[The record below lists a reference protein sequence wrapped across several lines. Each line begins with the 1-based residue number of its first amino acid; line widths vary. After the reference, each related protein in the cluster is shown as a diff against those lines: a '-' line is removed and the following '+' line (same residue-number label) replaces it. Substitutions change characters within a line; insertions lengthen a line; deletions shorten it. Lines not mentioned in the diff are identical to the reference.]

1 MDDGPRTGGLQ
12 ALLLIIGGTC
22 AYVTFGAHAYGAAP
36 IMVVCLA
43 ALVWSEFYAR
53 RRAREEEEARKRYF
67 RDRQLRRMDWTQRP
81 EMPGHDAD
89 YDEGYDP
96 FNVPGR

>member
-12 ALLLIIGGTC
+12 ALLLIIGGTA
-22 AYVTFGAHAYGAAP
+22 AYITFGAHAYGAVP
-36 IMVVCLA
+36 VLA
-43 ALVWSEFYAR
+43 LCAGLLVWSEIYAR
-53 RRAREEEEARKRYF
+53 RRVREDREERERYF
-67 RDRQLRRMDWTQRP
+67 RDRQVRRMDWTRNAAGQ
-81 EMPGHDAD
+81 DAD